1 MESKRFI
8 KRWGIVM
15 VLLVA
20 GCILVSVCMVEK
32 PPVKE
37 MEEVR
42 GLLSKAREL
51 EAAFYCPQVYEE
63 ACKLYESAMTVWKGE
78 NEKWMVLRSYK
89 EVDTL
94 VVRACSKANAAIR
107 KAEAGRKNLKA
118 VLREKIDGL
127 RFEMKE
133 FEALFAVLPLE
144 TETRKQHARGK
155 MLLNAAEMAFEKGDY
170 AGGREKGEEA
180 VHLIQSAYCVARKKL
195 VNYFEK
201 LPVWRKEAGNA
212 VEYSRKNKAFV
223 ILVEKLPA
231 YCHLYY
237 KGEKKYSF
245 KAEFGRNWL
254 GDKQQEGDYAT
265 PEGNYRVVRKM
276 QGRMTHYYK
285 ALLLDY
291 PNAQDRL
298 EFRRK
303 KEEGVLPQKAR
314 IGGLIE
320 IHGKGGRHAYW
331 TEGCVAL
338 EDKDMDVLYEKVRQG
353 VPVVIVGSTKT
364 LDEALKNY
372 SL

>member
-1 MESKRFI
+1 M
-8 KRWGIVM
+8 
-15 VLLVA
+15 
-20 GCILVSVCMVEK
+20 
-32 PPVKE
+32 
-37 MEEVR
+37 
-42 GLLSKAREL
+42 
-51 EAAFYCPQVYEE
+51 
-63 ACKLYESAMTVWKGE
+63 
-78 NEKWMVLRSYK
+78 
-89 EVDTL
+89 
-94 VVRACSKANAAIR
+94 
-107 KAEAGRKNLKA
+107 
-118 VLREKIDGL
+118 
-127 RFEMKE
+127 
-133 FEALFAVLPLE
+133 
-144 TETRKQHARGK
+144 
-155 MLLNAAEMAFEKGDY
+155 
-170 AGGREKGEEA
+170 
-180 VHLIQSAYCVARKKL
+180 
-195 VNYFEK
+195 NYFEK

>member
-1 MESKRFI
+1 
-8 KRWGIVM
+8 M

-212 VEYSRKNKAFV
+212 IEYSRKNKAFV

-237 KGEKKYSF
+237 KGEK
-245 KAEFGRNWL
+245 NIL
-254 GDKQQEGDYAT
+254 LKQNSEGIGW
-265 PEGNYRVVRKM
+265 EISSKRGIMRHRK
-276 QGRMTHYYK
+276 GIT
-285 ALLLDY
+285 
-291 PNAQDRL
+291 
-298 EFRRK
+298 
-303 KEEGVLPQKAR
+303 
-314 IGGLIE
+314 GL
-320 IHGKGGRHAYW
+320 
-331 TEGCVAL
+331 
-338 EDKDMDVLYEKVRQG
+338 
-353 VPVVIVGSTKT
+353 
-364 LDEALKNY
+364 
-372 SL
+372 